1 MDAAFEE
8 NPLKRMLKPTTGIAQ
23 SIQHPSPP
31 NHMESKKSV
40 RFIPSFDE
48 KDDGS
53 GQAIRKTKTFD
64 GLDGDAEYVH
74 AFDVSDLEPDFKRE
88 VIVEDPDAQL
98 IESLR
103 MSSTEALQIGL
114 ILTDQERK
122 YGVNM
127 YQSISPKDKSK
138 IEAYVARGFT
148 VEEAILRIFEKK
160 HVPPHLQTQVGPS
173 ILEFES
179 VDVSSSWID
188 DGPCVM
194 CAMSYW

>member
-1 MDAAFEE
+1 
-8 NPLKRMLKPTTGIAQ
+8 
-23 SIQHPSPP
+23 
-31 NHMESKKSV
+31 MESKKSV

-88 VIVEDPDAQL
+88 VVVEDPDAQL